1 MTPAQK
7 RRRDVLIILAGLAVV
22 TLGLAV
28 LVDPMLWL
36 VQLLADAVLG
46 IYVYLLVQLKRH
58 GSLGLGSASS
68 DPWLAPA
75 PPSRPVALA
84 HPRVPARP
92 ELAPLSDA
100 EPLRR
105 TAAR

>member
-7 RRRDVLIILAGLAVV
+7 RRRDVLIILVGLAVV

-28 LVDPMLWL
+28 LVNPMLWL
-36 VQLLADAVLG
+36 AHLLADAVIG

-58 GSLGLGSASS
+58 GSLGLASTGS
-68 DPWLAPA
+68 DPWSAPA
-75 PPSRPVALA
+75 APPRSVALA
-84 HPRVPARP
+84 HPRAPARP
-92 ELAPLSDA
+92 ELAPLPDA
-100 EPLRR
+100 APLRQ